1 MNDLLK
7 LAIEGHGGEQRW
19 EQISRFR
26 VAASVTGA
34 IWTLKGKPADDRD
47 HRRRAGRRA
56 PRPRGLVRRA
66 DPLLAVGRTSGGL
79 LRRRGQLE
87 LLRRAVPLRPF
98 GLRHLRNRAVARG
111 RQTWRRLLV
120 TYPDTIVAHTR
131 QQTRPSFEDLR
142 RDLRE
147 VTREIRPDWDLAAP
161 GLRENWEAGDHLLH
175 HPYQA
180 DHGRSPSAPDMAS
193 ATVVPGGA

>member
-1 MNDLLK
+1 
-7 LAIEGHGGEQRW
+7 
-19 EQISRFR
+19 
-26 VAASVTGA
+26 
-34 IWTLKGKPADDRD
+34 
-47 HRRRAGRRA
+47 
-56 PRPRGLVRRA
+56 
-66 DPLLAVGRTSGGL
+66 
-79 LRRRGQLE
+79 
-87 LLRRAVPLRPF
+87 
-98 GLRHLRNRAVARG
+98 VARG